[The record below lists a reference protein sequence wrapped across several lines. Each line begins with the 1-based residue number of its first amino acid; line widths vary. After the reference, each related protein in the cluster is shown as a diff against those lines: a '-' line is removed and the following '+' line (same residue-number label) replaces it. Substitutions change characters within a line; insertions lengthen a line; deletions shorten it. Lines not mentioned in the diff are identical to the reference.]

1 MAEDQV
7 HPIDRYVGSRI
18 KWRRKMLGKT
28 QKDLAYALE
37 LSYQQIQKYEKGSNR
52 ISSSVLW
59 YIAQALDVD
68 MEYFFERLPS
78 PRTPRRAVAE
88 ERAEFK
94 IDPLSKS
101 DTLKLALEF
110 ERIMDPA
117 ARRKLIGI
125 FKAIVD
131 ALIIAGPKP

>member
-1 MAEDQV
+1 MTEDPV
-7 HPIDRYVGSRI
+7 HPIDRYVGNRI

-28 QKDLAYALE
+28 QKDLAYVLE

-68 MEYFFERLPS
+68 MDYFFERLPS
-78 PRTPRRAVAE
+78 PRSSSRRATE

-94 IDPLSKS
+94 IDPLSKP

-117 ARRKLIGI
+117 ARRKLVGI

-131 ALIIAGPKP
+131 ALVLSDGKS

>member
-28 QKDLAYALE
+28 QKDLAHVPE

-68 MEYFFERLPS
+68 MDYFFERLPS
-78 PRTPRRAVAE
+78 PRSSSRRAAE

-94 IDPLSKS
+94 MDPLSKP

-117 ARRKLIGI
+117 ARRKLVGI

-131 ALIIAGPKP
+131 ALVLSDGKS